1 MKKFALLLLSL
12 LIIACG
18 EESINEV
25 DQSKIYISLTLQYS
39 LQNNNTSLIA
49 AYSDGGV
56 TGKRIKLS
64 SPASSYVNNEKM
76 DEINDILFDPFG
88 ICYHKEKTGIIN
100 EAIFTFTDLNSK
112 QYINAV
118 NSLSTIDFNTQ
129 MSKSI
134 GRSTDWTVIWDGSS
148 ISEGERVELSLSMVD
163 SIKIQSF
170 FIDSVGQN
178 SITIPQSELANMSS
192 GNYKI
197 HLSRSKVFPIQSAPI
212 AGGSIISI
220 MKSKEITVT
229 LH

>member
-1 MKKFALLLLSL
+1 MKKYAILLLLLS
-12 LIIACG
+12 IIACG

-39 LQNNNTSLIA
+39 LQNNKTSLIA
-49 AYSDGGV
+49 TYSDGGV

-76 DEINDILFDPFG
+76 DEINDITFDPFG

-118 NSLSTIDFNTQ
+118 NSLSTIDFNSHT
-129 MSKSI
+129 SKSI
-134 GRSTDWTVIWDGSS
+134 GRSADWIITWDGSS
-148 ISEGERVELSLSMVD
+148 IAKDEKIELSLSMVD
-163 SIKIQSF
+163 SIKVQSF
-170 FIDSVGQN
+170 FIDSVGLS
-178 SITIPQSELANMSS
+178 SITISQSELANMSA

-197 HLSRSKVFPIQSAPI
+197 HLSRSKVFPIQSTTK

-220 MKSKEITVT
+220 MKSKEINVT
-229 LH
+229 LQ